1 MHAPVHPLKE
11 LFQQLGLGSSN
22 EEVEVFI
29 HMHAPLRDDIQLA
42 DAPFWSPSQAAFL
55 REALN
60 DDDDWCEVI
69 DELNRSLHQKRP
81 QAH

>member
-29 HMHAPLRDDIQLA
+29 HMHAPLRDDIKLA

-60 DDDDWCEVI
+60 ADDDWCEVI

-81 QAH
+81 LAH